1 MKIFYRFSDLVI
13 VNSTLTYKNFKS
25 KIKCKVYKIFSP
37 SIDKVKKGNIKKNLK
52 NIKII
57 SIGRISNEKRFDILI
72 NAISFLKNYNA
83 KLEICGN
90 GSNEILKR
98 LRKLIK
104 DKSLNN
110 DVKLTSFNNKYYKK
124 FKKYNIFMNTS
135 DFEGFPNSVVEAYN
149 NNLHIICSNSYGGV
163 HDILLKGKLGKIL
176 KTKDPEKISL
186 EIIDYVKNMNFYI
199 KNNKLNKKIL
209 NKFTAS
215 NVASEYE
222 NIFKKILA

>member
-72 NAISFLKNYNA
+72 DTISFLRNYNA
-83 KLEICGN
+83 NLEICGN
-90 GSNEILKR
+90 GSNKILEK
-98 LRKLIK
+98 LRQQIK
-104 DKSLNN
+104 EKSLNRRI
-110 DVKLTSFNNKYYKK
+110 KLSSFNNNYYRK

-163 HDILLKGKLGKIL
+163 HDVLLKGKLGKIL
-176 KTKDPEKISL
+176 KTNDPKKISL
-186 EIIDYVKNMNFYI
+186 EIVDYIKNINFYI
-199 KNNKLNKKIL
+199 KNSKLKKKIL
-209 NKFTAS
+209 NEFTAS
-215 NVASEYE
+215 RVANKYSNV
-222 NIFKKILA
+222 FKKIIS